1 MDALPLRFHQKYCKR
16 KPWRST
22 ENSFTSSSIVTGK
35 ISNPTFTSLV
45 NTDVSSN
52 DFLSDLSFVYQKYG
66 GRISYTLRSSW
77 RKTRISNF
85 SYDRKSIGHLQICF
99 LLYSRSGVSL
109 LAIQWLDPDFDDSR
123 FTKADNTQLGGRGIS
138 THGVCRFVGRELR
151 R

>member
-1 MDALPLRFHQKYCKR
+1 MDALPLSFHQKYCKR
-16 KPWRST
+16 KPWWST

-66 GRISYTLRSSW
+66 GRISYTPRSSW
-77 RKTRISNF
+77 RKTRISNV
-85 SYDRKSIGHLQICF
+85 SYDRKSIGHLQIRF
-99 LLYSRSGVSL
+99 LLYSRSSVSL
-109 LAIQWLDPDFDDSR
+109 LAIQWLDPGFDDSR
-123 FTKADNTQLGGRGIS
+123 FTEADNTHLGGRGIS